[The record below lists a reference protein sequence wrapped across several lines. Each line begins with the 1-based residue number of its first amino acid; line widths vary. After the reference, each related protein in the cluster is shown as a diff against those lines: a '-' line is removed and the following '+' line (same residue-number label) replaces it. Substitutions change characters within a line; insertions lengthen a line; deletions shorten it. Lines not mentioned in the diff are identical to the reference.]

1 MKVGYDDN
9 INDGGDNFH
18 NNNNINCRQ
27 EGPIA
32 IRKDQ
37 YTNDR
42 KGGSGK
48 FLLATGTRDNQ
59 NCEATLIG

>member
-1 MKVGYDDN
+1 MNVGYDDN

-18 NNNNINCRQ
+18 DNNNINCWQ
-27 EGPIA
+27 EGPIV

-42 KGGSGK
+42 KRGLGT
-48 FLLATGTRDNQ
+48 FLLANMKLRPEITRTVKQ
-59 NCEATLIG
+59 S

>member
-1 MKVGYDDN
+1 MNVGYDDN

-18 NNNNINCRQ
+18 DNNNINCRQ
-27 EGPIA
+27 EGPIV

-42 KGGSGK
+42 KGGLGK
-48 FLLATGTRDNQ
+48 FLLTNMKLGPETTRTVKQ
-59 NCEATLIG
+59 P